1 MALKIVQNITAIT
14 ISNSGIVT
22 SGVINLQSGYLRM
35 TSSGGNAHVH
45 VIEGSVTGIANTES
59 SFLIPQNTSEILKF
73 RVARQQIAGIA
84 TGTSTTITFAENAGV
99 PFIVGDRISILSAQP
114 SGLNTSFVTVS
125 SINPGANSMII
136 NANTSSVVGVITVTN
151 ATVSRCVKVEAYAE
165 TNNTHLHIAEVQI
178 ASQA

>member
-1 MALKIVQNITAIT
+1 MSLKIVQNITAVAIP
-14 ISNSGIVT
+14 NSGIAT

-45 VIEGSVTGIANTES
+45 VIEGYNTGIANSES

-73 RVARQQIAGIA
+73 RVARQQIVGIT
-84 TGTSTTITFAENAGV
+84 TGASTTITFAENAGV

-125 SINPGANSMII
+125 SINPGTNSMIV
-136 NANTSSVVGVITVTN
+136 NTNTSSVVGVITVTN

-165 TNNTHLHIAEVQI
+165 TNNTHLHIVEVQI